1 MRILLIL
8 ISLCLL
14 LVSCTSGR
22 KTLSMGNHSIPTE
35 RTPVFRE
42 GTNEAVFRGGIDLY
56 KHYFSG
62 IFALKSEPEEKYR
75 MVLMS
80 EVGITLLDI
89 SFTSKDFQV
98 NYCVEPLQK
107 KAILKLLYHDFLLLT
122 ESPKPEELEPT
133 KNHEKKR
140 ELTIYKNMNCRDFYY
155 LEDGKMVE
163 IVSKAFLN
171 RTHIQFSEMEI
182 GPANSIQIQ
191 HKPVKLGIM
200 LKRIK

>member
-1 MRILLIL
+1 MRVLLIL
-8 ISLCLL
+8 ISWCLL

-22 KTLSMGNHSIPTE
+22 KTLSMGNRSIPTD

-62 IFALKSEPEEKYR
+62 IFALKTGSEEKYR

-98 NYCVEPLQK
+98 NYCIEPLQK
-107 KAILKLLYHDFLLLT
+107 KALLKLLYHDFLLLT
-122 ESPKPEELEPT
+122 ESPKPEELEPA
-133 KNHEKKR
+133 KKHEKKR
-140 ELTIYKNMNCRDFYY
+140 ELTTYKNIDCRDFYY
-155 LEDGKMVE
+155 FEDGKMVE

-171 RTHIQFSEMEI
+171 RTHIQFSEMEM
-182 GPANSIQIQ
+182 GSANSIQLQ